1 MIVGLLCLMIPD
13 VVGRCNSLEI
23 LKGFDFLMSKYYWE
37 GSDIEEVY
45 EKNLYERSISQV
57 LCKGIRQESH
67 LTQNI
72 EVLRQKKFVNTLNL
86 VDKNIDLKLKCVMR
100 CQSTDCSTI
109 EFNNKLGDACKPHN
123 GLRWINS
130 AATALVGWKSV
141 PWHGL

>member
-13 VVGRCNSLEI
+13 VVGRCNPLEI

-37 GSDIEEVY
+37 DSDIEEVY

-72 EVLRQKKFVNTLNL
+72 EVLRQK
-86 VDKNIDLKLKCVMR
+86 I
-100 CQSTDCSTI
+100 CQHTQSCGQKYRF
-109 EFNNKLGDACKPHN
+109 EVGVCDAMSKHWL
-123 GLRWINS
+123 LRNR
-130 AATALVGWKSV
+130 VQQ
-141 PWHGL
+141 